1 MNNEGQGHWNKE
13 ILFFLLPAIL
23 FFSLVFIYPFIY
35 GVYLSF
41 TDTGG
46 SFTLSNYVRFFTDMW
61 EFRTVWVTFKI
72 AMPVTILSM
81 VLAIPL
87 SYYMRFG
94 LKYEKL
100 ITFFLVLPTT
110 LGMVLVAEGILTYM
124 GPKGWLNQFLMAIKL
139 IDEPIQLI
147 HNYWGVFTSLFI
159 QNFPFAFLLLVGYV
173 SGIDPNLEKAS
184 LMLGAS
190 KTQTFWKVM
199 FPMLVPGAIMS
210 FCITFAS
217 NFSVF
222 SSAILLGAPSGPTR
236 TMAYASYQW
245 AYEKYDQNF
254 GVTISIVMVVAQ
266 IIVIGALLLM
276 RNKFYKGAT
285 MVGKE

>member
-1 MNNEGQGHWNKE
+1 MNNESRWTKE
-13 ILFFLLPAIL
+13 ITYFLLPAIL
-23 FFSLVFIYPFIY
+23 FFLLVFIYPFIY

-41 TDTGG
+41 TDGSG
-46 SFTLSNYVRFFTDMW
+46 SFTFSNYIKFFTDMW

-72 AMPVTILSM
+72 AMPVTLLSM
-81 VLAIPL
+81 IAAIPL
-87 SYYMRFG
+87 AYYMRFG

-100 ITFFLVLPTT
+100 VTFFLVLPTT
-110 LGMVLVAEGILTYM
+110 LGMVLVAQGMLTYM
-124 GPKGWLNQFLMAIKL
+124 GPRGWLNQFLMAINL
-139 IDEPIQLI
+139 IEEPVQLI
-147 HNYWGVFTSLFI
+147 HNYWGVFISLLI

-173 SGIDPNLEKAS
+173 SGIDRNLEKAS

-190 KTQTFWKVM
+190 KMQTFWKIM
-199 FPMLVPGAIMS
+199 FPMMMPGVVIS

-245 AYEKYDQNF
+245 AYEKYNQNF
-254 GVTISIVMVVAQ
+254 GVTIAVIMVIVQ
-266 IIVIGALLLM
+266 LIVIGALLLM
-276 RNKFYKGAT
+276 RNKMYKGASV
-285 MVGKE
+285 VGKE

>member
-147 HNYWGVFTSLFI
+147 HNYWGVLHLFYTE
-159 QNFPFAFLLLVGYV
+159 FSFCVPLLVGYV
-173 SGIDPNLEKAS
+173 SGIDL
-184 LMLGAS
+184 
-190 KTQTFWKVM
+190 
-199 FPMLVPGAIMS
+199 I
-210 FCITFAS
+210 
-217 NFSVF
+217 
-222 SSAILLGAPSGPTR
+222 
-236 TMAYASYQW
+236 
-245 AYEKYDQNF
+245 
-254 GVTISIVMVVAQ
+254 
-266 IIVIGALLLM
+266 
-276 RNKFYKGAT
+276 
-285 MVGKE
+285 